1 MSVVVAAALVLSP
14 ALLLPSNSPQRLP
27 PPTMVAAAGSDPAA
41 LPPPLA
47 ASDGVHTFTYDSVQ
61 RRLPLIVEAVV
72 ANNPSY
78 NAALQAELRALA
90 DEIRAGAPLRAL
102 REPSAAG
109 WIAELAPHLD
119 AGATWFTAPWFL
131 VENYLYKR
139 VLELTDAPSGGADP
153 FAAQKAESLAGSA
166 DAFGKM
172 APALAEAS
180 ELAPLVMTSLW
191 GNLADLSLSAGA
203 ALVAPADAS
212 AGGAGGASML
222 LADDTAALCGAL
234 EAAAGKPVTVVLDNC
249 GLELVSDLLLVDG
262 LLRRGA
268 AGPSRVTLHAKDAPV
283 FVSDVCAH
291 DLELTLAW
299 FEEPAQQPAGAPLA
313 ARLRA
318 ALADGR
324 LKVECWPFYTGSLA
338 FWEMPV
344 PLRAFYRDQALVITK
359 GDANSRRLLG
369 DRHWAHDTDFAELM
383 GYWPCALAA
392 LRTCKSG
399 VLVGTAP
406 DAEAAAAAA
415 HPDKWLTAGLYGM
428 VQFRP

>member
-1 MSVVVAAALVLSP
+1 M
-14 ALLLPSNSPQRLP
+14 
-27 PPTMVAAAGSDPAA
+27 
-41 LPPPLA
+41 
-47 ASDGVHTFTYDSVQ
+47 Q

-212 AGGAGGASML
+212 AGGEGSPAAVAPASGAADARLAELEAQLAAKEAAYFALQEKFAQTKSELLNLQVAQMDGADEAAAEGPSATSALAGGAKKVMGKFSF
-222 LADDTAALCGAL
+222 GA
-234 EAAAGKPVTVVLDNC
+234 K
-249 GLELVSDLLLVDG
+249 
-262 LLRRGA
+262 
-268 AGPSRVTLHAKDAPV
+268 K
-283 FVSDVCAH
+283 
-291 DLELTLAW
+291 
-299 FEEPAQQPAGAPLA
+299 
-313 ARLRA
+313 
-318 ALADGR
+318 
-324 LKVECWPFYTGSLA
+324 K
-338 FWEMPV
+338 
-344 PLRAFYRDQALVITK
+344 
-359 GDANSRRLLG
+359 
-369 DRHWAHDTDFAELM
+369 
-383 GYWPCALAA
+383 
-392 LRTCKSG
+392 
-399 VLVGTAP
+399 
-406 DAEAAAAAA
+406 
-415 HPDKWLTAGLYGM
+415 
-428 VQFRP
+428 

>member
-1 MSVVVAAALVLSP
+1 M
-14 ALLLPSNSPQRLP
+14 
-27 PPTMVAAAGSDPAA
+27 
-41 LPPPLA
+41 
-47 ASDGVHTFTYDSVQ
+47 
-61 RRLPLIVEAVV
+61 
-72 ANNPSY
+72 
-78 NAALQAELRALA
+78 
-90 DEIRAGAPLRAL
+90 
-102 REPSAAG
+102 
-109 WIAELAPHLD
+109 
-119 AGATWFTAPWFL
+119 
-131 VENYLYKR
+131 
-139 VLELTDAPSGGADP
+139 LELTDAPSGGADP

-268 AGPSRVTLHAKDAPV
+268 AGRRASPSTRRTRP
-283 FVSDVCAH
+283 SSSPTCAR

-299 FEEPAQQPAGAPLA
+299 FEAAQQPAGAPLA

-324 LKVECWPFYTGSLA
+324 LSQCWPFYTGSLA

-359 GDANSRRLLG
+359 GDANYRRLLG

-428 VQFRP
+428 VQFRPWI